1 MRLVGGGAFH
11 HMDGEAGLELAHG
24 LDIARIEGVE
34 VDGAGKDDILLVHLA
49 GSAWHY
55 LGVLVWRRPALG
67 LQRWQCLAL
76 PVFGVWAGVVA
87 LAFPPL
93 FGFR

>member
-1 MRLVGGGAFH
+1 M
-11 HMDGEAGLELAHG
+11 
-24 LDIARIEGVE
+24 
-34 VDGAGKDDILLVHLA
+34 ILLAHLA

-55 LGVLVWRRPALG
+55 VRVLVWQKPG
-67 LQRWQCLAL
+67 LNLVRWQCWAL
-76 PVFGVWAGVVA
+76 PVFGVWAAIVA